1 MEIFQDLEV
10 SMWHQ
15 FRMIMTITLGLM
27 MMMRMIIQV
36 DNKKMLEMI
45 VDIAMLKSIW
55 MISIKKKKKVSKSKL
70 KDPIRKKPYLSQA
83 ETESIKSLQVQTK
96 LRRTKSTT
104 WKTITKLKKIFKQIE
119 TKIMAY
125 SEIIFSL
132 V

>member
-1 MEIFQDLEV
+1 
-10 SMWHQ
+10 
-15 FRMIMTITLGLM
+15 MTITLGLM
-27 MMMRMIIQV
+27 MMMRMIIQE

-55 MISIKKKKKVSKSKL
+55 MISIKKKKKVLKSKL